1 MNEEK
6 ATTQTLRKFGLIW
19 ALVFSIVAF
28 YPLMSSNPI
37 RLWSVFVSIGFVIAG
52 LAYPIVLNPF
62 FGIWMKF
69 GKIAGSINAK
79 IILALIFYFVVTPI
93 GLIRRAMG
101 KDSLKKRLDKGATTY
116 WEDRVVQPTSMEKQ
130 F

>member
-1 MNEEK
+1 MKDEG
-6 ATTQTLRKFGLIW
+6 TTRQTLRKFGLIW

-28 YPLMSSNPI
+28 YPLVSANPV
-37 RLWSVFVSIGFVIAG
+37 RLWSIIVSIGFAVIG
-52 LAYPIVLNPF
+52 LTYPIVLNPF
-62 FGIWMKF
+62 FRIWMKF
-69 GKIAGSINAK
+69 GKIAGSANAK
-79 IILALIFYFVVTPI
+79 IILAMIFYLVVTPI

-101 KDSLKKRLDKGATTY
+101 KDSLKKRLDKSTATY